1 MDFYTYK
8 ASLDAKRGIDSVY
21 DGDTVS
27 NLVIDMGF
35 KMKYINSFRIIGI
48 DTPELRTKSK
58 IEKAKGYQ
66 ARNMLRLIIGN
77 NDLAIQSI
85 SAKGTGKYGRVLGH
99 LFVKNGDIWQNAGNE
114 LIKCG
119 LAVEYWGGTK
129 VKDWSKDD

>member
-8 ASLDAKRGIDSVY
+8 ASLDAKRGIDSIY
-21 DGDTVS
+21 DGDTIS

-66 ARNMLRLIIGN
+66 ARDMLRLIIGN

-99 LFVKNGDIWQNAGNE
+99 LFVKNGDIWQNAGSQ

>member
-8 ASLDAKRGIDSVY
+8 ASLDSKRGIDSVY
-21 DGDTVS
+21 DGDTIS

-66 ARNMLRLIIGN
+66 ARDMLRLIIGD

-85 SAKGTGKYGRVLGH
+85 SKKGTGKYGRVLGH
-99 LFVKNGDIWQNAGNE
+99 LFVKNGDIWQNAGSQ